1 MVEAIFGVEEGARLP
16 PVLRAAF
23 RKHTDI
29 AASAEATAFATV
41 DDHRL
46 DGGIPAPPDERV
58 DHRLAHRQVKR
69 VNRLGARSRPAT
81 DAAAGA
87 AHTPI
92 GHWPRTSPPPTT
104 RNPTFS

>member
-29 AASAEATAFATV
+29 AASAEATAFAMV

-58 DHRLAHRQVKR
+58 DHRSEERR
-69 VNRLGARSRPAT
+69 VGNECVIRVDLGGRRILQKKIKIRNS
-81 DAAAGA
+81 
-87 AHTPI
+87 
-92 GHWPRTSPPPTT
+92 TSKSKT
-104 RNPTFS
+104 SKKY